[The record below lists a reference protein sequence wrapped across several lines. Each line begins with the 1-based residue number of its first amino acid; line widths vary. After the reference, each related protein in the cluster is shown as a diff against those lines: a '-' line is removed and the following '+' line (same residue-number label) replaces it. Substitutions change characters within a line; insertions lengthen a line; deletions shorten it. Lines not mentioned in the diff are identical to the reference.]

1 MTTEPETTPVAPKTP
16 RQTVGEAGLRK
27 IVASIPDAV
36 IVVSLQGH
44 IRFANP
50 AAEALF
56 GRPLI
61 DLMGLDMGFPAV
73 TTNKTEM
80 DVVRPGGKT
89 VTAEVRFVEVEWN
102 GEPARIV
109 TLRDVTDRKRSEER
123 ARQLEHERQARA
135 EAEAASR
142 AKSEFLATMSHE
154 LRTPLNAIIGYSQ
167 LLDLGIGG
175 PLTDPQRER
184 VGRIT
189 NSGRHLLGLVNEIL
203 DLAKVEAGRLSVRAE
218 SGRIDEVV
226 RAALSMVQGPA
237 DARGVRL
244 LGCEGG
250 TDILYDGD
258 SDRVRQIL
266 VNLLN
271 NAVKFTAPGGSV
283 TVECASVARPE
294 DSARIDGFGPWVRVR
309 VTDTGIGIPSARLT
323 SIFDPF
329 VQVEGGH
336 TRQTDGSGLGL
347 TISRRLARLM
357 GGDLTV
363 VSEPEHGSTFTLW
376 LPDGSGVQRENVH
389 REIAE
394 SRGVA
399 AQLEGLSEVATG
411 ILRELPTLCEAFVDR
426 LRAEAIIPN
435 TESLR
440 ASQLADHIVSYVAD
454 IASTLKAIEEAQG
467 QPSRFVTDCVDIHEF
482 IAEKHGA
489 HRARMGCTPDIVR
502 REWGIVREEVA
513 RIIRRSASS
522 SPRGEVASALSV
534 TERFLQQGEAA
545 SLRSLARAIDLGRD
559 PAA

>member
-1 MTTEPETTPVAPKTP
+1 MNTEPEATRIAPQAIRHP
-16 RQTVGEAGLRK
+16 VGEAGLRK
-27 IVASIPDAV
+27 IVSCIPDAV
-36 IVVSLQGH
+36 IVVSTTGH

-56 GRPLI
+56 GRPLA
-61 DLMGLDMGFPAV
+61 DLMGLDMGLPAV
-73 TTNKTEM
+73 ATNKTEM
-80 DVVRPGGKT
+80 DVLRPGGKS
-89 VTAEVRFVEVEWN
+89 VTAEVRFVEVDWN

-109 TLRDVTDRKRSEER
+109 TLRDVTDRKRAEER
-123 ARQLEHERQARA
+123 SRQLERERQARA

-175 PLTDPQRER
+175 SLTDPQRER
-184 VGRIT
+184 VSRIT

-203 DLAKVEAGRLSVRAE
+203 DLAKVEAGRLSVRTE

-226 RAALSMVQGPA
+226 RAALSMVQAPA

-244 LGCEGG
+244 IGCEGG

-258 SDRVRQIL
+258 PDRVRQIL

-271 NAVKFTAPGGSV
+271 NAVKFTAAGGTV
-283 TVECASVARPE
+283 TVDCAVVARPE

-309 VTDTGIGIPSARLT
+309 VSDTGIGIPSTRLS

-329 VQVEGGH
+329 VQVEAGH
-336 TRQTDGSGLGL
+336 TRQADGSGLGL

-363 VSEPEHGSTFTLW
+363 VSEPNHGSTFTLW
-376 LPDGSGVQRENVH
+376 LQDGSGVQRENVD

-440 ASQLADHIVSYVAD
+440 ASQLADHIVCYVAD
-454 IASTLKAIEEAQG
+454 IASMLRAIEEAQG
-467 QPSRFVTDCVDIHEF
+467 QPSRFVTDCVEIHEF

-502 REWGIVREEVA
+502 REWGIVREEVV
-513 RIIRRSASS
+513 RIIRRSAGS
-522 SPRGEVASALSV
+522 SPRGEVAAALNV